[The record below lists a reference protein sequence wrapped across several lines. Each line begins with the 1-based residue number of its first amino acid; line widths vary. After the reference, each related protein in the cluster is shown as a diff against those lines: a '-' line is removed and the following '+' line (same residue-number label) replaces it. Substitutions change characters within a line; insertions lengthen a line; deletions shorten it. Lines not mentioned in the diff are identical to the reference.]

1 MLQASKVKAA
11 LGDVIEAGVVRGLP
25 PAWFGYHR
33 VVHETVQNYF
43 ARHGGK
49 VSGGRYETVHPESI
63 SSHALPCN
71 IETMDVLPADRGWWG
86 HSFRD
91 IPQRR
96 NHETYMAT
104 LPNCLVTWYKRPDK
118 QNSLWPAIL
127 NGDKRALEMRELKF
141 RSGHAA
147 VLRKSPAPARMQQA
161 VWITE
166 RVYDNHSHWLTAHL
180 PKLLLLR
187 ERNMLDN
194 VLLPMERTPAMDGSL
209 RLLGMD
215 PGSFKTF
222 DLSRPLEVEQ
232 LTVLGTDRFRPEL
245 IRQVPDA
252 YGVDEAAP
260 AQRKIFISRAKAQRR
275 RLVNEDRLWPLLE
288 AEGFERV
295 YMEELSFEEQVELMK
310 DTAVL
315 VAPHGAGLTNMMF
328 CQKGTHIVEI
338 ADLSFPNPNFYALAA
353 AMGHHYWLIQA
364 DSVGDVHPLEKDLE
378 VDTESVRQ
386 ILPRLTSRAHGL
398 LDDA

>member
-1 MLQASKVKAA
+1 MLQASTIKAA
-11 LGDVIEAGVVRGLP
+11 LGDMVQAGVARGLP
-25 PAWFGYHR
+25 PRWFGYQR
-33 VVHETVQNYF
+33 VVHETVQDYF
-43 ARHGGK
+43 ARHGNQVG
-49 VSGGRYETVHPESI
+49 GGRYETVHPESV
-63 SSHALPCN
+63 SRHALPCN
-71 IETMDVLPADRGWWG
+71 IKNDDVLPADRGWWG

-96 NHETYMAT
+96 NQETFIAT
-104 LPNCLVTWYKRPDK
+104 LPDCLVTWYKRPDK

-127 NGDKRALEMRELKF
+127 NGDQRALKMREIKF

-147 VLRKSPAPARMQQA
+147 VLRKSPEPVRMQQA
-161 VWITE
+161 IWVTE

-209 RLLGMD
+209 RLLGLD
-215 PGSFKTF
+215 PEGFKTF
-222 DLSRPLEVEQ
+222 DLSRPLKVEQ
-232 LTVLGTDRFRPEL
+232 LTVVGTDRFRPEL

-252 YGVDEAAP
+252 YGVDDAAP
-260 AQRKIFISRAKAQRR
+260 AQRKIFISRAKAERR
-275 RLVNEDRLWPLLE
+275 RLINEDQLWPLLE

-295 YMEELSFEEQVELMK
+295 FMEELSFEEQVELMK
-310 DTAVL
+310 STAVL

-338 ADLSFPNPNFYALAA
+338 ADLGFPNPNFYALAA
-353 AMGHHYWLIQA
+353 AMGHNYWLIQA
-364 DSVGDVHPLEKDLE
+364 DSVGDVHPLEKDLK
-378 VDTESVRQ
+378 VDTDAVSQ
-386 ILPRLTSRAHGL
+386 ILPRLSLRPNEL
-398 LDDA
+398 RDDA